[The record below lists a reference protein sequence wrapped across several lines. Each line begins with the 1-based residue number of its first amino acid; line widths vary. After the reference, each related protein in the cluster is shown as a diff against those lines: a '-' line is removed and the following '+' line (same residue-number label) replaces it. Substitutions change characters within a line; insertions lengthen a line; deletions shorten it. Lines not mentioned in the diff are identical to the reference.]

1 MSNKQLLIEYSLF
14 TPNTTQLRESKLNSR
29 QPFLVSGKIQA
40 ADKPNANKR
49 IYDYDTLKKQVSLY
63 EQGPI
68 AEKRALGELDH
79 PECHRPSAQIMT
91 KDGWKYIKDVV
102 VGEKVMTLNTKSG
115 NCEWNEVTRVINQD
129 YRGKMISIKGK
140 NIDTLVTPNHKFIIN
155 DRFGNF
161 KEALAQEIVD
171 GTVGTHHTIPLV
183 SKGTSNEDYESVF
196 ILPGYSHTKISK
208 EKRLKFESPLTLD
221 TESWFCFLG
230 FYLAEGH
237 CSGEEASGVFISQNE
252 GEKAEEFRKVLRG
265 LSPDLEWKER
275 IRENSKGI
283 VFYCYDKRLWSYLD
297 KLGDKYTKYI
307 PEEIKEAPAYLL
319 EKLFDWFSIGD
330 GTTVIYRGYKR
341 QSVFTVSKRLVED
354 LNEILVKIGRH
365 GVIKEQVSK
374 KDYIFAGR
382 LIKCD
387 DKSTLYR
394 LWIKR
399 SSNVHLDKRFIEV
412 KEVDY
417 DSTVHCVTVENGNFY
432 CRDNGKPYWSGN
444 SSVINLK
451 NVCHNITRVWWEGKD
466 LYGEFEILNTP
477 SGNILKELFFA
488 GIKVGVSS
496 RAMGSVTPI
505 GEGLV
510 QVGEDL
516 ELLCF
521 DFVSTPST
529 YGAYVSPVGGLNES
543 YQYIAPANT
552 KYNKVNSIISDLICS
567 QSGICCIR

>member
-79 PECHRPSAQIMT
+79 PET
-91 KDGWKYIKDVV
+91 
-102 VGEKVMTLNTKSG
+102 
-115 NCEWNEVTRVINQD
+115 
-129 YRGKMISIKGK
+129 
-140 NIDTLVTPNHKFIIN
+140 
-155 DRFGNF
+155 
-161 KEALAQEIVD
+161 
-171 GTVGTHHTIPLV
+171 
-183 SKGTSNEDYESVF
+183 
-196 ILPGYSHTKISK
+196 
-208 EKRLKFESPLTLD
+208 
-221 TESWFCFLG
+221 
-230 FYLAEGH
+230 
-237 CSGEEASGVFISQNE
+237 
-252 GEKAEEFRKVLRG
+252 
-265 LSPDLEWKER
+265 
-275 IRENSKGI
+275 
-283 VFYCYDKRLWSYLD
+283 
-297 KLGDKYTKYI
+297 
-307 PEEIKEAPAYLL
+307 
-319 EKLFDWFSIGD
+319 
-330 GTTVIYRGYKR
+330 
-341 QSVFTVSKRLVED
+341 
-354 LNEILVKIGRH
+354 
-365 GVIKEQVSK
+365 
-374 KDYIFAGR
+374 
-382 LIKCD
+382 
-387 DKSTLYR
+387 
-394 LWIKR
+394 
-399 SSNVHLDKRFIEV
+399 
-412 KEVDY
+412 
-417 DSTVHCVTVENGNFY
+417 
-432 CRDNGKPYWSGN
+432 
-444 SSVINLK
+444 SVINLK